1 MLFAKWQGTVTLPAL
16 PIRRTRIG
24 GNLVVQHLFV
34 RATCG
39 AQTFDNDV
47 KPGPDWRRAWR
58 ASMRC
63 ATNADGLFWYQRVSA
78 LYARWREKSTDR
90 YR

>member
-34 RATCG
+34 RATWGRRLLTLTLSQDPIG
-39 AQTFDNDV
+39 AD
-47 KPGPDWRRAWR
+47 PGEHECVVLRMLTVF
-58 ASMRC
+58 S
-63 ATNADGLFWYQRVSA
+63 GISA
-78 LYARWREKSTDR
+78 
-90 YR
+90 